1 VCSIEELNRAKSQAA
16 RSARLRVIRFS
27 DPISWGTG
35 DPKRVRER
43 ESGST
48 LIFAQW
54 AHNFRYCFARRR
66 CTSASPLQPEWERKR
81 HSLRGREWNS
91 LSTLASVR
99 VLVCVLGQS
108 QWAFGVNFCPLWVSV
123 FSYIPSSMCT
133 LCNSHYVCVWKD
145 FLVCEKD
152 METRFPFS
160 RPAFSILHS
169 RILSFRSPFFSILF
183 RFLFATSSWP
193 LQKGY
198 YCNYLLIW
206 P

>member
-16 RSARLRVIRFS
+16 LVRLCFVLFDLATPILWGRGSSKYGAR
-27 DPISWGTG
+27 
-35 DPKRVRER
+35 
-43 ESGST
+43 
-48 LIFAQW
+48 
-54 AHNFRYCFARRR
+54 
-66 CTSASPLQPEWERKR
+66 ERKR
-81 HSLRGREWNS
+81 ARASAGAHWFSHSGHTISVIVCTAALHFRISYAVRTREGENTT
-91 LSTLASVR
+91 LSPRMCVR
-99 VLVCVLGQS
+99 VCWANHNGSLVWIFVHCGCLCSAIYRSLCVLCS
-108 QWAFGVNFCPLWVSV
+108 Q
-123 FSYIPSSMCT
+123 Y
-133 LCNSHYVCVWKD
+133 YVCVWKD

-160 RPAFSILHS
+160 CPALHS

-183 RFLFATSSWP
+183 RSLFATSSWP